1 MLEEGY
7 MLVIQTILIV
17 LGIFLLLG
25 GVLVLLSKLEDYSSF

>member
-1 MLEEGY
+1 

-25 GVLVLLSKLEDYSSF
+25 GVLVLLSKLED